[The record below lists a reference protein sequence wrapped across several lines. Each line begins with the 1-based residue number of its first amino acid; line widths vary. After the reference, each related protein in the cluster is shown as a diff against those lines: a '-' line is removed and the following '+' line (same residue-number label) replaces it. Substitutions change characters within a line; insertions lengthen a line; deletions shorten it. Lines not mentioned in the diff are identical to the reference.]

1 MEKTRA
7 SGLGLLVFGVSHR
20 TAPVALRERLA
31 FQPDG
36 HAALLGRLAASG
48 PVTEA
53 MLLCTC
59 NRVEFYVAA
68 QDADAAEGLLAA
80 ALAEN
85 ARTSSEELEP
95 HLYARRDAEALHHLF
110 RVASSLDSLVLG
122 EPQILGQVK
131 TAYDVA
137 LAAKTAGPVLGVCL
151 PGAFRLAR
159 RVRRETG
166 IARHPVSVSSVA
178 VDFARQIFE
187 TFAKRK
193 VLIIGAGKMADLA
206 ARALA
211 GQGAELIVTNRT
223 QSRAEELAAR
233 IGASVHPFAD
243 LAGALENADIVI
255 SSTGAQRP
263 ILSED
268 LLRKVQKRRRGRLF
282 CVLDIAV
289 PRDVEPG
296 VDIEGLYVADID
308 DLQKIA
314 SVHAQDRR
322 EEAERAEVMVEQE
335 LGRFLQSFQGRR
347 VGPTITALRARVLG
361 LAKGEAERVLAATPG
376 LGERERKLLLDLA
389 ESVAKKILHT
399 PQVALKKGGADPVEG
414 TMLVAAAERLFELSP
429 IEALPGEASAEG
441 PASSLAE
448 GAASSATV
456 ASATIGERAG
466 AVGTRRGG

>member
-1 MEKTRA
+1 MDPRA
-7 SGLGLLVFGVSHR
+7 TSGLNLLVFGVSHR

-31 FQPDG
+31 VQNDG
-36 HAALLGRLAASG
+36 HPALLARLASSG

-53 MLLCTC
+53 MLLSTC
-59 NRVEFYVAA
+59 NRVEFYVATS
-68 QDADAAEGLLAA
+68 DVEAAEGLLAA

-85 ARTSSEELEP
+85 ASTSAEELEP
-95 HLYARRDAEALHHLF
+95 HLYSRREAEALHHLF

-131 TAYDVA
+131 AAYELA
-137 LAAKTAGPVLGVCL
+137 LSAKTAGPVLGACL
-151 PGAFRLAR
+151 PGTFRLAR

-187 TFAKRK
+187 SFENRQ
-193 VLIIGAGKMADLA
+193 VLIVGAGKMADLA

-211 GQGAELIVTNRT
+211 GQGARLVVTNRT
-223 QSRAEELAAR
+223 QARAEELASR
-233 IGASVHPFAD
+233 IGAKVHPFDD
-243 LAGALENADIVI
+243 LAGALEQADIVI

-263 ILSED
+263 ILSAE

-314 SVHAQDRR
+314 SHHAQDRR
-322 EEAERAEVMVEQE
+322 EEADRAEVMVEQE

-347 VGPTITALRARVLG
+347 IGPTITALRARVLG
-361 LAKGEAERVLAATPG
+361 LAKAEAERTLAATPG
-376 LGERERKLLLDLA
+376 LGERERKVLFDLA
-389 ESVAKKILHT
+389 ESIAKKILHA
-399 PQVALKKGGADPVEG
+399 PQVALKKGGADPLEG
-414 TMLVAAAERLFELSP
+414 AALVAAAERLFELSP
-429 IEALPGEASAEG
+429 VGSMAEG
-441 PASSLAE
+441 DEELGRQAGE
-448 GAASSATV
+448 GGPSE
-456 ASATIGERAG
+456 ERGRTKA
-466 AVGTRRGG
+466 R